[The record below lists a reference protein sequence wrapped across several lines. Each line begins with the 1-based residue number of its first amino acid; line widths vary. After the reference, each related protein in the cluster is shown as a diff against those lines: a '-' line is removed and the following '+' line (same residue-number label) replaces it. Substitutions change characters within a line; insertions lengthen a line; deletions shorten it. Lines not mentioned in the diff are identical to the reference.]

1 MATETGPGMHEAV
14 IADLRST
21 LRGALLT
28 PANPDYDAARA
39 VWNGMIDR
47 RPALIVRCAGVADV
61 IAAVRFAR
69 DHDLGVAVRGGG
81 HNVAGTAVCDDGL
94 VIDLSGMR
102 GIRVDP
108 AHRTARAEGG
118 ALYRDFDNET
128 QAFGLAT
135 TGGTIST
142 TGIAGLTLGGGL
154 GYLMRKYGL
163 ACDNLIGADVVLAD
177 GSVVTASN
185 DEHPDLFW
193 ALRGGGGNFGI
204 ATSLEYRL
212 HPVGAALGGLLIHP
226 VDRAVEALRFYR
238 DFLPGAPEELAVQPA
253 LLTAPDGAKI
263 TAFIVCYAGPV
274 ADGEAALAPLRR
286 FGPPVTDTVQP
297 MAYTAIQRMLDDSF
311 PPGRRHYWKS
321 SFLSELSD
329 GAIEAMVAQFL
340 EAPSALSAMLLE
352 PAGGAVA
359 RVAPDATAFA
369 HRKGRLNLLILSQWI
384 DQAEAERHIGWAR
397 GAWAAMQPFADQAVY
412 LNYMEAGAEGAA
424 RIQAAYVGNYERLT
438 RVKAQYDPTNFF
450 RGNQN
455 IPPAR

>member
-1 MATETGPGMHEAV
+1 MATETRPGIHEAV

-28 PANPDYDAARA
+28 PADPTYDAARA

-47 RPALIVRCAGVADV
+47 RPALIARCAGVADV
-61 IAAVRFAR
+61 IAAVAFAR
-69 DHDLGVAVRGGG
+69 DHDLRVAVRGGG
-81 HNVAGTAVCDDGL
+81 HNVAGTATCDDGL

-108 AHRTARAEGG
+108 ARRTARAEGG
-118 ALYRDFDNET
+118 TLYRDFDHET

-154 GYLMRKYGL
+154 GYLMRKHGL

-177 GSVVTASN
+177 GSFVTTSE

-204 ATSLEYRL
+204 VTSLEYRL
-212 HPVGAALGGLLIHP
+212 HPVGPALGGLLVHP
-226 VDRAVEALRFYR
+226 VDRAAEALRFYR
-238 DFLPGAPEELAVQPA
+238 DFLPGAPEELAVLPA
-253 LLTAPDGAKI
+253 LLTAPDGVQIA
-263 TAFIVCYAGPV
+263 AFIVCYTGSI
-274 ADGEAALAPLRR
+274 ADGEAALAPLRN
-286 FGPPVTDTVQP
+286 FGPPVLDTVQP
-297 MAYTAIQRMLDDSF
+297 MAYTAVQRMLDESF
-311 PPGRRHYWKS
+311 PPGRQHYWKS

-329 GAIEAMVAQFL
+329 GAIHAMVTRFL
-340 EAPSALSAMLLE
+340 QTPSPLSAMLLE

-369 HRKGRLNLLILSQWI
+369 HRTGHLNLLILSQWT
-384 DQAEAERHIGWAR
+384 DPAEAEPHIAWAR
-397 GAWAAMQPFADQAVY
+397 DAWAAMQPFADQAVY
-412 LNYMEAGAEGAA
+412 PNYMEGGAEGAA
-424 RIQAAYVGNYERLT
+424 RIRTAYGENYERLT
-438 RVKAQYDPTNFF
+438 RIKARYDPTNFF
-450 RGNQN
+450 RSNQN
-455 IPPAR
+455 IPPTR

>member
-1 MATETGPGMHEAV
+1 MATETRPSIHEAV

-28 PANPDYDAARA
+28 PDNPDYEASRA

-47 RPALIVRCAGVADV
+47 RPALIARCAGVADV

-94 VIDLSGMR
+94 IIDLSGMR

-118 ALYRDFDNET
+118 VLYRDFDNET

-154 GYLMRKYGL
+154 GYLMRKHGL

-177 GSVVTASN
+177 GSLVTASD
-185 DEHPDLFW
+185 DEHSDLFW

-212 HPVGAALGGLLIHP
+212 HPVGPALGGLLIHP

-238 DFLPGAPEELAVQPA
+238 DFLSGAPEELAVQPA
-253 LLTAPDGAKI
+253 LLTASDGVKI
-263 TAFIVCYAGPV
+263 AAFIVCYTGPV

-286 FGPPVTDTVQP
+286 FGPPVADTVQP
-297 MAYTAIQRMLDDSF
+297 MAYTAIQRMLDESF
-311 PPGRRHYWKS
+311 PPGRQHYWKS
-321 SFLSELSD
+321 SFLSELSNE
-329 GAIEAMVAQFL
+329 AIEAMVARFL
-340 EAPSALSAMLLE
+340 ESPSPLSAMLLE

-369 HRKGRLNLLILSQWI
+369 HRMGHLNLLILSQWT

-412 LNYMEAGAEGAA
+412 LNYMEAGTEGAA
-424 RIQAAYVGNYERLT
+424 RIKAAYLGNYERLT
-438 RVKAQYDPTNFF
+438 RIKAQYDPTNFF